1 MMVLLALTALV
12 SLALTHSYTR
22 IGSISKK
29 VTNDGSFGSTSWKL
43 SSSDSDSAESRRN
56 MKMEKRRSYHATSA
70 LRAGEGADKM
80 WDEAAERL
88 ISGRGGEVFVKE
100 GGLSSMAAKAAALK
114 AEEDIVEK
122 EAKDI
127 KINRAAVA
135 RQALSGINEGDRS
148 DSVSQSRADEEF
160 KSATF
165 SEERK
170 SQGPSVAGARDPSPL
185 PLPFMEASTI
195 GIVGKWQ
202 EQSGNFV
209 LKPDA
214 DSTFNQGNKGGTLK
228 PPLGVIHFLGGAFVG
243 AAPHLSYRYI
253 LEGLVDAGY
262 VVVATPYRLNF
273 DYVEICDSILSRFDQ
288 VAVDLAAEYGAIPVI
303 GVGHSCGALLQTL
316 ITSLF
321 PDAPRAANVLI
332 SFNNRPTKDAI
343 PGFDEFIVPLSNAVL
358 GAESSEQVSSLRET
372 VVNAR
377 SAFDRALESY
387 AQSPLS
393 PKFVGTELLPL
404 LNQGLEVVDQVPG
417 ILQSVADGAREF
429 TPSPSDTKE
438 ACRRMY
444 RARNTL
450 LIKFED
456 DSLDE
461 SVEAE
466 TTLREANTIM
476 RMKRPMVEMDVA
488 LRVIEGTHL
497 TPLSQTFL
505 PGPPEGV
512 QDLLKPLREGIR
524 ASPLLRQANEVQEAI
539 LTFLEDSISR
549 AG

>member
-1 MMVLLALTALV
+1 
-12 SLALTHSYTR
+12 
-22 IGSISKK
+22 
-29 VTNDGSFGSTSWKL
+29 
-43 SSSDSDSAESRRN
+43 
-56 MKMEKRRSYHATSA
+56 
-70 LRAGEGADKM
+70 M

-88 ISGRGGEVFVKE
+88 VSGKGGEVFMKE
-100 GGLSSMAAKAAALK
+100 GGLSAMAAKAAALE
-114 AEEDIVEK
+114 AEEDALTK
-122 EAKDI
+122 EAGDTT
-127 KINRAAVA
+127 INRASAA
-135 RQALSGINEGDRS
+135 RQALSGMSDEG
-148 DSVSQSRADEEF
+148 AE
-160 KSATF
+160 A
-165 SEERK
+165 
-170 SQGPSVAGARDPSPL
+170 GPSVRRGGSDEEVKSTSSNFKANEQSSGSSASSAAATRNPSPL

-195 GIVGKWQ
+195 GILGKWQ

-214 DSTFNQGNKGGTLK
+214 ESTYNQGNEDGVLN

-243 AAPHLSYRYI
+243 AAPHLTYRYI

-273 DYVEICDSILSRFDQ
+273 DYVEICDSILSKFDQ
-288 VAVDLAAEYGAIPVI
+288 VAVDLAADYGAIPVI

-332 SFNNRPTKDAI
+332 SFNNRETKDAI

-358 GAESSEQVSSLRET
+358 GSESSEQAGSLRET
-372 VVNAR
+372 VLSVRN
-377 SAFDRALESY
+377 AFDRALTNY

-429 TPSPSDTKE
+429 SPSPTDTKE

-444 RARNTL
+444 RARSTL

-488 LRVIEGTHL
+488 LKVIQGTHL

-512 QDLLKPLREGIR
+512 QDLLKPVRDGIR
-524 ASPLLRQANEVQEAI
+524 ASPLLKQTSEVREAI
-539 LTFLEDSISR
+539 LTFLGDSISR